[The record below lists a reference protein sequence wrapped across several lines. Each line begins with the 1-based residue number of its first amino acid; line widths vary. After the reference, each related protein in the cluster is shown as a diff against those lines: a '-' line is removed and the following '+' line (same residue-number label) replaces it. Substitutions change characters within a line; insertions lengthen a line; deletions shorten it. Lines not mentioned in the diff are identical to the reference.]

1 VGLSRVLPSSLA
13 GRLFLAVV
21 LAVVTAQAV
30 AGAILL
36 TQKDRVARH
45 IAREFTAE
53 RVPRVADLLMSMP
66 ADRRGDVLHLLRTEW
81 TRYDLADAP
90 GVGAGPGEPG
100 FRERLRAAVPGDV
113 GDIRAMI
120 RDVPE
125 RGLGPDGTP
134 LPDGDVLAVALRL
147 PGGQWLNVQRVL
159 HPPVP
164 ELLWPLGV
172 SLALSAL
179 AVAFAAAIAVRRIVR
194 PLNTLSDAVER
205 LGRGETVAAL
215 PAEGPADVQ
224 RTTAAFNVMA
234 ERLTRFVA
242 DRTRMLAAIAHDLR
256 TPIAGMR
263 LRAEMIDD
271 AETRERILAGLNDM
285 AEMTEAAL
293 AFAKADAQE
302 EATRTVDLASLVESV
317 VDDFADMGADVA
329 FDGPERLDHPCRS
342 SALKRA
348 VRNLV
353 TNGVRYSGAA
363 RVRLRQGAEGVD
375 LTVAD
380 DGPGI
385 PETEL
390 ERVFDPFVRLEQ
402 SRNRETG
409 GTGLGLA
416 IARTIARAH
425 GGDVVLENRAEG
437 GLLARLTLP
446 ASGMAA

>member
-1 VGLSRVLPSSLA
+1 MNACWIGCGSSAVPSPST
-13 GRLFLAVV
+13 
-21 LAVVTAQAV
+21 VVTTQAV

-36 TQKDRVARH
+36 TQKDRVPRNFAR
-45 IAREFTAE
+45 AFTAE
-53 RVPRVADLLMSMP
+53 RVPRVPDLLMSMP
-66 ADRRGDVLHLLRTEW
+66 ANRRGDVLHLLRTEW

-90 GVGAGPGEPG
+90 GMGAGPGEPG

-113 GDIRAMI
+113 NDIRAMI
-120 RDVPE
+120 RDVHE

-147 PGGQWLNVQRVL
+147 SGGQWLNVQRVL

-172 SLALSAL
+172 SLGLSAL
-179 AVAFAAAIAVRRIVR
+179 AVAVAAAIAVRRIVR

-205 LGRGETVAAL
+205 LGRGETVATL

-271 AETRERILAGLNDM
+271 VETRERILAGLNDM
-285 AEMTEAAL
+285 AEMAEAAL
-293 AFAKADAQE
+293 AFAKADAHE

-317 VDDFADMGADVA
+317 VDDLADMGADVA

-348 VRNLV
+348 VRNPV
-353 TNGVRYSGAA
+353 TNGVRYGGAA
-363 RVRLRQGAEGVD
+363 RSRLHSGADGVD
-375 LTVAD
+375 RISSFCLRFLRAFARRDEVPFGFVA
-380 DGPGI
+380 
-385 PETEL
+385 
-390 ERVFDPFVRLEQ
+390 Q
-402 SRNRETG
+402 
-409 GTGLGLA
+409 
-416 IARTIARAH
+416 
-425 GGDVVLENRAEG
+425 
-437 GLLARLTLP
+437 
-446 ASGMAA
+446 